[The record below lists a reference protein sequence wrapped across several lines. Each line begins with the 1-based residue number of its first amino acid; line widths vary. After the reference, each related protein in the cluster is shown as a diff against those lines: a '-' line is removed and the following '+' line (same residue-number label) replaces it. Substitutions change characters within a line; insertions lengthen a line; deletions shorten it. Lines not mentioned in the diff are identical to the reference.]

1 MKTIRYIL
9 AMDTSAGSV
18 SACVYDCKNDKSL
31 SDEYQDIAFSQG
43 EVIIPMLDEVIKK
56 SGINK
61 SQIDA
66 IAVCK
71 GPGFF
76 TGMRIGLST
85 AKALALGLD
94 LPIYGVDGLSV
105 IAFENNNEKLTVIQE
120 TKRSDFYV
128 AKFEN
133 GVMINSIQVLE
144 YENINIYNDTLIG
157 SGVKR
162 FLGDNKIKNKII
174 NQDYPTSVGVA
185 GLISHNIK
193 NGIDC
198 SDIEALYL
206 RCADVQMPKNQ
217 N

>member
-31 SDEYQDIAFSQG
+31 SDKYQDIAFSQS

-56 SGINK
+56 SGIK
-61 SQIDA
+61 KPQIDA
-66 IAVCK
+66 IGVCK

-94 LPIYGVDGLSV
+94 VPIYGVDGLSV
-105 IAFENNNEKLTVIQE
+105 IAFENNDKKLTVIQE
-120 TKRSDFYV
+120 TKRCDFYV
-128 AKFEN
+128 AKFKN
-133 GVMINSIQVLE
+133 GIMVNSIQILE
-144 YENINIYNDTLIG
+144 YEDINICDDTLVG

-162 FLGDNKIKNKII
+162 FLGDKKIKNKVI
-174 NQDYPTSVGVA
+174 NQNYPTSVGVA
-185 GLISHNIK
+185 GLISYNIK
-193 NGIDC
+193 NVIDC
-198 SDIEALYL
+198 SDTEALYL
-206 RCADVQMPKNQ
+206 RCADVQMPKDKN
-217 N
+217 

>member
-31 SDEYQDIAFSQG
+31 SDEYQKIAFSQG
-43 EVIIPMLDEVIKK
+43 EVIIPLLDGVIEK
-56 SGINK
+56 SGIKK

-66 IAVCK
+66 VGVCR

-94 LPIYGVDGLSV
+94 VPIYGVDALSV
-105 IAFENNNEKLTVIQE
+105 IAFENNDKKLTVIQE

-128 AKFEN
+128 AKFED
-133 GVMINSIQVLE
+133 GVMLNSIQALE
-144 YENINIYNDTLIG
+144 PENINICDDVLVG

-162 FLGDNKIKNKII
+162 FLGDKKIKNKVI

-185 GLISHNIK
+185 GLISYNIK
-193 NGIDC
+193 NAIDC
-198 SDIEALYL
+198 SDTQALYL
-206 RCADVQMPKNQ
+206 RCADVQMPNKK
-217 N
+217 